1 MRACFAFFKMQF
13 IKGLQYRTAAWA
25 GVFTQFFWG
34 FMEMMLYRTLYA
46 DHAAQFPMQL
56 SALGS
61 YIWLRQA
68 LFAMLNTW
76 SAENELFDSVLSGNI
91 AYELCRPVGIYGM
104 WFARTAALRMS
115 RAAMRFLPVI
125 LFAAL
130 LPAPWGLELPA
141 STAAFAAFL
150 ISLALTL
157 GVTCAF
163 TLILY
168 FSCFFTVS
176 SDGVRAV
183 VAPVASILSGE
194 LLPLPFMPDWMGRIL
209 GYSPFGAMMN
219 SPLRIYGGDIAGAA
233 TGETLL
239 LQAFWLLVM
248 VALGKILQE
257 KGMKKLSVL
266 GG

>member
-1 MRACFAFFKMQF
+1 MKACFAFFKMQF
-13 IKGLQYRTAAWA
+13 VKGLQYRTAAWA
-25 GVFTQFFWG
+25 GIFTQFFWG
-34 FMEMMLYRTLYA
+34 FMEIMLYRTIYRE
-46 DHAAQFPMQL
+46 HTAQFPMQL
-56 SALGS
+56 TAFCS
-61 YIWLRQA
+61 YVWLRQA

-104 WFARTAALRMS
+104 WFARTAALRLS

-125 LFAAL
+125 VLAAL
-130 LPAPWGLELPA
+130 LPAPWGLSLPA
-141 STAAFAAFL
+141 SAAAFAGFL
-150 ISLALTL
+150 ISLVLALC
-157 GVTCAF
+157 VTSAF

-183 VAPVASILSGE
+183 VAPVVSILSGE

-219 SPLRIYGGDIAGAA
+219 APLRIYGGDIAGDAM
-233 TGETLL
+233 GNMLL
-239 LQAFWLLVM
+239 LQALWL
-248 VALGKILQE
+248 VAMIAFGVFLQRR
-257 KGMKKLSVL
+257 GLKKLAVL